1 MSESLRKQLADLV
14 ASNRVVLFMKG
25 TSSAWR
31 KRERVANLSRAHSS
45 SVQSRS
51 GSYYWSPR

>member
-1 MSESLRKQLADLV
+1 MAMSESLRKQLADLV

-51 GSYYWSPR
+51 GSYY